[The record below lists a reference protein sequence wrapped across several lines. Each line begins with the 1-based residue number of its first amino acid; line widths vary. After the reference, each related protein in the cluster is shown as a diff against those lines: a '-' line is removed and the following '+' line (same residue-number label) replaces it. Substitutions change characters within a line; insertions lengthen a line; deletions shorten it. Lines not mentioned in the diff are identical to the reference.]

1 MEKNEIV
8 KIIDQITDYRNRRM
22 KRDNIKWHLDKDIA
36 GGWRATAENR
46 TKLLE
51 QAQKELDEIERAS
64 LELIEEM
71 TRLYKQRPTRK
82 DLKLI
87 WLYIQ
92 ELDMDPLKLEK
103 HRQKIN
109 ALRLKVL
116 GRVEEIEE
124 TRQTSLFG

>member
-1 MEKNEIV
+1 MEKSEII

-46 TKLLE
+46 AKLLE
-51 QAQKELDEIERAS
+51 QAQRELDEIETSS
-64 LELIEEM
+64 LDLIEKMKTMYEKHP
-71 TRLYKQRPTRK
+71 RRK
-82 DLKLI
+82 DLRLI

-92 ELDMDPLKLEK
+92 EIDMEPYLLEK

-109 ALRLKVL
+109 RLRPKVL
-116 GRVEEIEE
+116 GLVDEIDEIRGQM
-124 TRQTSLFG
+124 TLF

>member
-22 KRDNIKWHLDKDIA
+22 KRDNIKWHLEKDIA
-36 GGWRATAENR
+36 GGWHATAKNR
-46 TKLLE
+46 AKLLE
-51 QAQKELDEIERAS
+51 KAQKELDEIEQDS
-64 LELIEEM
+64 LGLIEVMKSMYEKHP
-71 TRLYKQRPTRK
+71 RRE
-82 DLKLI
+82 DLRLI

-92 ELDMDPLKLEK
+92 ELDMEPLKLEK

>member
-22 KRDNIKWHLDKDIA
+22 KLDNIKWHLEKDIA
-36 GGWRATAENR
+36 GGWHATAENR
-46 TKLLE
+46 AKLLE
-51 QAQKELDEIERAS
+51 NAQKELDEIEQDS
-64 LELIEEM
+64 LGLIEEM
-71 TRLYKQRPTRK
+71 TRLYEQRPTRK

-116 GRVEEIEE
+116 GSVEEIEE